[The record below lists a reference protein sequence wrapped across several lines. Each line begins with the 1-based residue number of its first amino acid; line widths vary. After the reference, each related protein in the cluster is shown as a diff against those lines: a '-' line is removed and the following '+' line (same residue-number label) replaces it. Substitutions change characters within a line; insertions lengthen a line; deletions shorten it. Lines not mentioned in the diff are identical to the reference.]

1 MINEDYIR
9 ELNELI
15 AEYKESPHDDLLETI
30 EYYLQILVYQ
40 SWSIKSDLRIIDKP
54 SRLFRSDEMR
64 DYRDMFSASN
74 AFSKYHLMI
83 PLLMYLFIN
92 HNSLHSA
99 LETSLS
105 FMHISK
111 DILHPGDFAKTKT
124 GAQRFITNTRFASLE
139 LRNYGL
145 LRSDKKHFYKFW
157 SLSPLGILVAAQVF
171 LDSLKG
177 KMKTNINSF
186 NWDKVSE
193 FPPLVINY
201 YSSAVLKKENFDEL
215 LKFIFTEDV
224 LIDHFQLYHDKFVD
238 FITILNKAIDKTN
251 PSNKEDI
258 AELKN
263 FINSLNSDEEFSKFA
278 DSIILR
284 KDIETNMQ
292 VIRDILK
299 SI

>member
-1 MINEDYIR
+1 MINEDYIT
-9 ELNELI
+9 ELNQTIAAYYVLEDNDLI
-15 AEYKESPHDDLLETI
+15 ERIDYLLQII
-30 EYYLQILVYQ
+30 EYQL
-40 SWSIKSDLRIIDKP
+40 WSIKSDLRLIENP
-54 SRLFRSDEMR
+54 NNLFRSDEMR
-64 DYRDMFSASN
+64 NYRNMFGPDN

-105 FMHISK
+105 FMKVNK

-145 LRSDKKHFYKFW
+145 LRSDKKHFFKFW
-157 SLSPLGILVAAQVF
+157 SLSPLGILVAAQMF
-171 LDSLKG
+171 LDSHKG
-177 KMKTNINSF
+177 NLKTNIRSF
-186 NWDKVSE
+186 DWDKVSE
-193 FPPLVINY
+193 FPPLVIGF
-201 YSSAVLKKENFDEL
+201 YSGKVLIKENFNEL

-224 LIDHFQLYHDKFVD
+224 LINHFALYHDKFVN
-238 FITILNKAIDKTN
+238 FINTLQKAIDKTN
-251 PSNKEDI
+251 PSSKEEKN
-258 AELKN
+258 ELKSY
-263 FINSLNSDEEFSKFA
+263 INTLNSDEEFSKFA

-292 VIRDILK
+292 VIRSILK